1 MSITYSYFS
10 AVFTILLFFVALSFV
25 VHASKS
31 FFFADGKSKK
41 FKRDCVSVALCI
53 IALSFM
59 CTCMFICI
67 FIAFG
72 PFMDP
77 QYVFPIQYTG
87 YVVFNVGLGFVLTL
101 FVHSLH
107 YSFAKSSY
115 RYHPAIIWS
124 LGVFQWL
131 FMVCLISFDSY
142 AFWVDFTVYH
152 YRFWFYYP
160 IMYLLHFVLLS
171 LFNRNVILVAK
182 SSFAHSENHSLEQ
195 NKRVQKLLNL
205 VVRQTVLIWYVT
217 ITGSFVLTLSLCI
230 SLGYTFGLTP
240 EAMNGM
246 FWIFQYMDCV
256 SMAVCVYLKMGFST
270 SIYYKACHYPHACCL
285 SMGVKCARKIW
296 AVSQDLD
303 QITKSVD
310 LSTKERARVASATD
324 GDTINNTVSSSAT
337 PND

>member
-131 FMVCLISFDSY
+131 FM
-142 AFWVDFTVYH
+142 
-152 YRFWFYYP
+152 
-160 IMYLLHFVLLS
+160 
-171 LFNRNVILVAK
+171 
-182 SSFAHSENHSLEQ
+182 